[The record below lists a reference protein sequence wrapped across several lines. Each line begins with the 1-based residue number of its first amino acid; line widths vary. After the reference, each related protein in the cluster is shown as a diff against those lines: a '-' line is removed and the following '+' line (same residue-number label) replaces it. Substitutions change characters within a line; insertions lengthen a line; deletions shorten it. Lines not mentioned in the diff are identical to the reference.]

1 MDGLI
6 KWLEQHMAPCFY
18 KKFFNVECPG
28 CGMQRSFLELIKG
41 NFYESFMLYPALS
54 LIIFLILLLIAH
66 LIFDFKHGAKL
77 IKWLF
82 ILNAVI
88 IVISFIIKQTQG
100 SEACCPH

>member
-1 MDGLI
+1 
-6 KWLEQHMAPCFY
+6 
-18 KKFFNVECPG
+18 
-28 CGMQRSFLELIKG
+28 
-41 NFYESFMLYPALS
+41 MLYPALS